1 MRLQSNNQ
9 VRSQIPLWKCIF
21 VVLVLY
27 VLQGV
32 TLGIADVIS
41 LYVASNGATWKQQ
54 SALTLIMYPFSLK
67 LLWAPLIDV
76 LYIRQLG
83 RRQTWLLPIQIILGI
98 MFIILSFYLEQLLT
112 QLYITN
118 LTIIF
123 FFIILF
129 IATQDICVDGWALTL
144 FTTSNIVWQS
154 ISQMIGQPLGLFLGS
169 SVLLTFESANATNK
183 LIRQP
188 FGFTQQPYGLF
199 TLAQFLRFWG
209 IMFLITT
216 CVVTILFRKHH
227 QDSTNNEQQNNHSQL
242 NLLETYLY
250 IIRLFKKRTF
260 HKLLF
265 LIMTPHFGYAATA
278 AMTHLILL
286 NQNILTRETYGLIT
300 MPLILIKITVP
311 LLLSRIDRPLVFYGQ
326 TYMPR
331 LILGLFVAL
340 FIYFASRL
348 QSYSIIFYSLLII
361 LFGLSDAFAYLQ
373 GTARGAFFAYITDKR
388 IGSTYLTFLTSL
400 HNLGGSLSGTL
411 VLHTVSWLPKEHAY
425 YIAVGVCF
433 VIGCIWLCFSWK
445 MMYQLQDLPVEH
457 WHLKLH
463 TQQDEEHGEQQ
474 YPMITA
480 VNGRV

>member
-144 FTTSNIVWQS
+144 FTSSNIVWQS

-188 FGFTQQPYGLF
+188 LGFAQQPYGLF

-227 QDSTNNEQQNNHSQL
+227 QDSTNNEQQHNHSQL

-250 IIRLFKKRTF
+250 IIRLFKRRTF

-331 LILGLFVAL
+331 LILVF
-340 FIYFASRL
+340 S
-348 QSYSIIFYSLLII
+348 SFY
-361 LFGLSDAFAYLQ
+361 
-373 GTARGAFFAYITDKR
+373 
-388 IGSTYLTFLTSL
+388 
-400 HNLGGSLSGTL
+400 L
-411 VLHTVSWLPKEHAY
+411 V
-425 YIAVGVCF
+425 
-433 VIGCIWLCFSWK
+433 
-445 MMYQLQDLPVEH
+445 
-457 WHLKLH
+457 
-463 TQQDEEHGEQQ
+463 
-474 YPMITA
+474 
-480 VNGRV
+480 